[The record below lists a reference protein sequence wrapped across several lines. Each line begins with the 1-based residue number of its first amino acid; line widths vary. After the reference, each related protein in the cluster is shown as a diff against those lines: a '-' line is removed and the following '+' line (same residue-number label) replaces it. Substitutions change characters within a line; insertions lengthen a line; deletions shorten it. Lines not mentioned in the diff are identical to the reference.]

1 MAIIAIK
8 SAKPYIEKLVQ
19 AKGIKDNIKVGI
31 RVYSDKELKDIRKD
45 YLANFS
51 TVELTRKQAQLDAL
65 KSDITLSDEDFST
78 KVGVLENAIE
88 TLNESILSYQKDFT
102 KSHISYIKN
111 ASVAIDSVDTLIPD
125 TREAKPIESLWNTPD
140 ECLAVL
146 LDMYLESPFFK
157 DSLSIAVT
165 DAVFKTDIKGE
176 ELGN

>member
-1 MAIIAIK
+1 MKIISIK

-19 AKGIKDNIKVGI
+19 AKGVKDNILVGI

-45 YLANFS
+45 FLTNFS
-51 TVELTRKQAQLDAL
+51 TVTLARTQAKLEAL
-65 KSDITLSDEDFST
+65 KSDLSLSDEEFDKQVAT
-78 KVGVLENAIE
+78 LENTIE
-88 TLNESILSYQKDFT
+88 RANETILINQKEFTLK
-102 KSHISYIKN
+102 HVAYIKN
-111 ASVAIDSVDTLIPD
+111 ASLSVDGDNLLIAD

-157 DSLSIAVT
+157 DSLSTAVS